1 MMASS
6 EHYKLDNGDSYCSNC
21 FPIRSFFHQRREGVG
36 HWLVAH
42 RNSVEHKYRRGQVK
56 TEGHKFS
63 NSDVSEGKQVKNIPG
78 NTLDGNLLMKL
89 HCVDQPSDLCSVDI
103 SEQRLNSVKT
113 EDLVDFDNVAYVN
126 ASDNSLPI
134 EPFSKFS
141 SLRELELSLNSLCN
155 ITFNPDGFPHLEV
168 LDLSF
173 NNLSV
178 DDIMSIGLLPCL
190 KALHLTH
197 NQLQALPPNL
207 AAPHKGPSQSVEDAG
222 TRFRALEL
230 LSLDDNKLSSG
241 VFSSVANLKR
251 LQYLN
256 LQGNYISDIP
266 YMQQT
271 GRLQHLPTEN
281 KRPNDSKQSCKE
293 IKNDSGESRV
303 PHNSQSPISP
313 DTVKRKE
320 SSGAF
325 TLPLPEL
332 RFLNLA
338 NNKIFEEEG
347 LLAVALFPMLNELVI
362 HSNPLTMERSGDPP
376 VLTYFLQE
384 RLGIRIVRK
393 KTPEVVKPPLMISA
407 DSKRKVKTK
416 IRKVPKASILMTTPT
431 LFDNPVLEMG
441 LEHKELCMSPGSLER
456 QSTLSSGPQTK
467 LEEKKE
473 GSVTRCSD
481 VMDAGV
487 ESANDPFR
495 DRDSFF
501 VTQVT
506 NLPDSNKLLLDMT
519 EDLKEIEKKD
529 CIGIPEKLKGY
540 ELLWDAKPDP
550 DMVEPVG
557 IQFAVRMLEH
567 TLKNLLVYRDSQPKL
582 DCLQTPFT
590 EKEKKIGKLPTPRP
604 RKLKGERFQEMLQE
618 MKDRKTITKIH
629 LNSVLEEKDVYKE
642 EYEEALTLLRDMKKK
657 YKMVHVKTVEQATHI
672 ESETNNQMSQIE
684 N

>member
-1 MMASS
+1 
-6 EHYKLDNGDSYCSNC
+6 
-21 FPIRSFFHQRREGVG
+21 
-36 HWLVAH
+36 
-42 RNSVEHKYRRGQVK
+42 
-56 TEGHKFS
+56 
-63 NSDVSEGKQVKNIPG
+63 
-78 NTLDGNLLMKL
+78 MKL

-168 LDLSF
+168 LDLSY

-207 AAPHKGPSQSVEDAG
+207 AAPHKGPSQRSVEDAG

-271 GRLQHLPTEN
+271 GHLQHWPTEN
-281 KRPNDSKQSCKE
+281 KQPSEDLVNYLDSPE
-293 IKNDSGESRV
+293 ESRVV
-303 PHNSQSPISP
+303 PHNSQSHISL
-313 DTVKRKE
+313 DTVKREE

-407 DSKRKVKTK
+407 DSKRKV
-416 IRKVPKASILMTTPT
+416 
-431 LFDNPVLEMG
+431 
-441 LEHKELCMSPGSLER
+441 
-456 QSTLSSGPQTK
+456 
-467 LEEKKE
+467 
-473 GSVTRCSD
+473 
-481 VMDAGV
+481 
-487 ESANDPFR
+487 
-495 DRDSFF
+495 
-501 VTQVT
+501 T
-506 NLPDSNKLLLDMT
+506 NLPDSNKPLLDMT
-519 EDLKEIEKKD
+519 EDRKEIEKKD

-582 DCLQTPFT
+582 DSFQTPFT
-590 EKEKKIGKLPTPRP
+590 EKEKKIGKLPPPRP
-604 RKLKGERFQEMLQE
+604 RKLKGERFQEMLLE
-618 MKDRKTITKIH
+618 MKDRKTITKVH

-672 ESETNNQMSQIE
+672 ESETNNQMSHID

>member
-6 EHYKLDNGDSYCSNC
+6 EQYKLDNGESYHSNC

-36 HWLVAH
+36 QWLVAH
-42 RNSVEHKYRRGQVK
+42 KNSMEHKYRRDQMK
-56 TEGHKFS
+56 TEGLKFS
-63 NSDVSEGKQVKNIPG
+63 NSDVSEGKQVKYIPG

-168 LDLSF
+168 LDLSY

-207 AAPHKGPSQSVEDAG
+207 AAPHKGPSQQSVEDAG

-256 LQGNYISDIP
+256 LQRNYISDIP

-271 GRLQHLPTEN
+271 GHLQHWPTEN
-281 KRPNDSKQSCKE
+281 KQPSEDLVNYLDSPEVMREASNWMHDDSKHSCKE
-293 IKNDSGESRV
+293 MKNDSGESRV
-303 PHNSQSPISP
+303 VPHNSQSHISL
-313 DTVKRKE
+313 DTVKREE

-384 RLGIRIVRK
+384 RLGIKIVRK

-431 LFDNPVLEMG
+431 LFDNPVLEKG
-441 LEHKELCMSPGSLER
+441 QEHDELCLSPGSLER
-456 QSTLSSGPQTK
+456 KSTPSSGTQTK
-467 LEEKKE
+467 LEENKE

-481 VMDAGV
+481 VMDAEV

-506 NLPDSNKLLLDMT
+506 NLPDSNKPLLDMT
-519 EDLKEIEKKD
+519 EDCKEIEKKD

-557 IQFAVRMLEH
+557 MAILF
-567 TLKNLLVYRDSQPKL
+567 
-582 DCLQTPFT
+582 
-590 EKEKKIGKLPTPRP
+590 
-604 RKLKGERFQEMLQE
+604 
-618 MKDRKTITKIH
+618 
-629 LNSVLEEKDVYKE
+629 
-642 EYEEALTLLRDMKKK
+642 
-657 YKMVHVKTVEQATHI
+657 
-672 ESETNNQMSQIE
+672 
-684 N
+684 